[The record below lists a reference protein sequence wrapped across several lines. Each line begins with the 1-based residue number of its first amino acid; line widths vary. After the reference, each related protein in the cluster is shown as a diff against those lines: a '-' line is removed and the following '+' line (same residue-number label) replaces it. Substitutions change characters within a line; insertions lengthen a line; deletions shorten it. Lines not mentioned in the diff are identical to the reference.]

1 MSRQAPNCIMM
12 VRPASFGPNPETE
25 GSNIFQAKA
34 SETAEQI
41 IKKAQSEFDSM
52 AQKILEND
60 IDLIQVE
67 DTPEPVKTD
76 AVFPNNWIS
85 THSDGKVVFYPM
97 LSNNRR
103 FERRVDIL
111 QKLESVGHPVSELID
126 LSKHEKLDIYLEGTG
141 SIVFDYDHKLA
152 FACSSSR
159 TNKELFFELC
169 MLIDFEPVWFDA
181 TSPNGGEIYHT
192 NVILSIGEKYI
203 VIADELIPSADR
215 ILLITKLK
223 TLGKEIISI
232 NFQQVCGFAG
242 NIIEVKNRREENFLL
257 MSSTAWQNFTPEQQL
272 QLEAKAKIL
281 PFEIPTIEKYG
292 GGSVRCMVCGIFN

>member
-1 MSRQAPNCIMM
+1 MSLQAPKSIMM

-34 SETAEQI
+34 TESAEEI
-41 IKKAQSEFDSM
+41 IKKAQAEFDAM
-52 AQKILEND
+52 AQKIIDNE
-60 IDLIQVE
+60 IDLIQIE

-97 LSNNRR
+97 LSSNRR

-111 QKLESVGHPVSELID
+111 KKLESMGHPTEELID
-126 LSKHEKLDIYLEGTG
+126 ISKHEKADIYLEGTG

-152 FACSSSR
+152 FACASSR

-169 MLIDFEPVWFDA
+169 MLIDFEPIWFDA
-181 TSPNGGEIYHT
+181 KSPNGGEIYHT
-192 NVILSIGEKYI
+192 NVILSIGEKYV
-203 VIADELIPSADR
+203 VIADELIPADQR
-215 ILLITKLK
+215 ILLMARLNS
-223 TLGKEIISI
+223 LGKEIISI
-232 NFQQVCGFAG
+232 DFSQVCGFAG
-242 NIIEVKNRREENFLL
+242 NIIEVKNKREESYLL
-257 MSSTAWQNFTPEQQL
+257 MSEAAWNSFKADQKL
-272 QLEAKAKIL
+272 QLESKAKIL
-281 PFEIPTIEKYG
+281 SIDISTIEKYG

>member
-1 MSRQAPNCIMM
+1 MSQQAPKTIMM

-34 SETAEQI
+34 SETAEEI
-41 IKKAQSEFDSM
+41 IQKAQVEFDAM

-60 IDLIQVE
+60 IDLIQVD

-111 QKLESVGHPVSELID
+111 QKLESLGHPISELID
-126 LSKHEKLDIYLEGTG
+126 ISKHERSDIYLEGTG

-152 FACSSSR
+152 FACASSR
-159 TNKELFFELC
+159 SNKELFYELC
-169 MLIDFEPVWFDA
+169 MLLDFEPIWFEA

-203 VIADELIPSADR
+203 VIADELVPSEDR
-215 ILLITKLK
+215 ILLMAKLN

-232 NFQQVCGFAG
+232 NFDQVCGFAG
-242 NIIEVKNRREENFLL
+242 NIIEVKNRREENHLL
-257 MSSTAWQNFTPEQQL
+257 MSSTAWQSFTAEQKL
-272 QLEAKAKIL
+272 QLETKAKIL
-281 PFEIPTIEKYG
+281 TFDIPTIEKYG

>member
-34 SETAEQI
+34 IESAEQI
-41 IKKAQSEFDSM
+41 IRKAQAEFDAM
-52 AQKILEND
+52 AKMIIEND

-111 QKLESVGHPVSELID
+111 QKLEAVGHPIAELID
-126 LSKHEKLDIYLEGTG
+126 ISKHEKSDIYLEGTG

-159 TNKELFFELC
+159 TKKELFFELC

-203 VIADELIPSADR
+203 VIADELILSADR
-215 ILLITKLK
+215 ILLIAKLK

-257 MSSTAWQNFTPEQQL
+257 MSSTAWQSFAPEQQL
-272 QLEAKAKIL
+272 QLEAIAKIL

-292 GGSVRCMVCGIFN
+292 GGSVRCMVCGILI

>member
-1 MSRQAPNCIMM
+1 MSQQAPKTIMM

-34 SETAEQI
+34 SESAELI
-41 IKKAQSEFDSM
+41 IEKAQAEFDVM
-52 AQKILEND
+52 AQKIIENG

-67 DTPEPVKTD
+67 DTPEPIKTD

-97 LSNNRR
+97 LSTNRR

-111 QKLESVGHPVSELID
+111 QKLESLGHPISELLDI
-126 LSKHEKLDIYLEGTG
+126 SKHEKSDIYLEGTG
-141 SIVFDYDHKLA
+141 SIVFDYDNKLA

-159 TNKELFFELC
+159 SNKELFYELC
-169 MLIDFEPVWFDA
+169 MLIDVEPIWFDA
-181 TSPNGGEIYHT
+181 KSPNGGEIYHT

-203 VIADELIPSADR
+203 VIADELIPSGDR
-215 ILLITKLK
+215 ILLMAKLS

-232 NFQQVCGFAG
+232 NFQQVCSFAG
-242 NIIEVKNRREENFLL
+242 NIIEVKNRREESHLL
-257 MSSTAWQNFTPEQQL
+257 MSSTAWQSFTPEQKL
-272 QLEAKAKIL
+272 KLEAKAKIL
-281 PFEIPTIEKYG
+281 TLDIPTIEKYG